1 MVRKAVI
8 GLGGNLGDV
17 ERQLRLA
24 LEALDGLCGTK
35 LLRVSPF
42 YRTAAVEVTEP
53 QPDYLNCVAEIETS
67 LSPHALLGACLGIE
81 SALGRVREGVKSPRT
96 VDMDL
101 LLYEGVS
108 VESEELTVPHPRL
121 LYRAFVLVPLRD
133 LYPGEIAL
141 GVDFAEGFA
150 NIAGQSI
157 APN

>member
-1 MVRKAVI
+1 MKAI
-8 GLGGNLGDV
+8 LGLGGNIGDPC
-17 ERQLRLA
+17 RNIRA
-24 LEALDGLCGTK
+24 AAAAISNLCGTR
-35 LLRVSPF
+35 LLRVSR
-42 YRTAAVEVTEP
+42 YYLTEAVEVDAP

-81 SALGRVREGVKSPRT
+81 SALGRLREGVKSPRT

-108 VESEELTVPHPRL
+108 LESEELTVPHPRL

-133 LYPGEIAL
+133 LYPGGTAL
-141 GVDFAEGFA
+141 GFDFAGGFA

>member
-42 YRTAAVEVTEP
+42 YRTAAVEVTGP

-67 LSPHALLGACLGIE
+67 LSPHALLGSCPHTSQL
-81 SALGRVREGVKSPRT
+81 KCSPQ
-96 VDMDL
+96 
-101 LLYEGVS
+101 G
-108 VESEELTVPHPRL
+108 P
-121 LYRAFVLVPLRD
+121 
-133 LYPGEIAL
+133 
-141 GVDFAEGFA
+141 FATC
-150 NIAGQSI
+150 IPI
-157 APN
+157 R

>member
-24 LEALDGLCGTK
+24 LEALDGLCGTR

-42 YRTAAVEVTEP
+42 YRTAAVEVAAP

-81 SALGRVREGVKSPRT
+81 SALGRLRVFNSAT
-96 VDMDL
+96 FAAT
-101 LLYEGVS
+101 S
-108 VESEELTVPHPRL
+108 ALTSAAICFPS
-121 LYRAFVLVPLRD
+121 
-133 LYPGEIAL
+133 IITAL
-141 GVDFAEGFA
+141 
-150 NIAGQSI
+150 IL
-157 APN
+157 

>member
-35 LLRVSPF
+35 LLRVSPI
-42 YRTAAVEVTEP
+42 YRTAAVEVTGS

-81 SALGRVREGVKSPRT
+81 SALGRLREGVKSPDPPSEQKMQPP
-96 VDMDL
+96 VPQVPSL
-101 LLYEGVS
+101 LGQVMPPSRLGLYS
-108 VESEELTVPHPRL
+108 FVP
-121 LYRAFVLVPLRD
+121 YCSMQ
-133 LYPGEIAL
+133 Y
-141 GVDFAEGFA
+141 
-150 NIAGQSI
+150 
-157 APN
+157 